1 MQRLVTRIGNDPAV
15 PTEFDMDF
23 VFGLDKGTFDGLQR
37 IFNNLCDLTDI
48 LGDDYD
54 LGHLRELVEADR
66 DGRCKVFKSKIGDT
80 VYVVGES
87 KIVEATIL
95 EMYILHD
102 KKGVEYLVNFKCD
115 ENCKRCPFYAWEKDW
130 EGEWGCDCE
139 YGDGAVA
146 QKDFGETVFLT
157 REAAERALKGKRD
170 G

>member
-95 EMYILHD
+95 SATKIA
-102 KKGVEYLVNFKCD
+102 KGVRF
-115 ENCKRCPFYAWEKDW
+115 
-130 EGEWGCDCE
+130 
-139 YGDGAVA
+139 
-146 QKDFGETVFLT
+146 T
-157 REAAERALKGKRD
+157 RGKRI
-170 G
+170 GKVNGGVTVNTETEQLPRRISEKPYFSPVKLRSVR